1 MSEPR
6 LPPADVSQKEK
17 QMNTTYK
24 FAPVPS
30 NSTVAGLVTMMVSAW
45 FLMAAAAIFADPAV
59 SRVERESFGRQ
70 AVTAPTEVA
79 VAPEARFK
87 VTVEAPRLKS

>member
-6 LPPADVSQKEK
+6 LSPADVSQREK

-30 NSTVAGLVTMMVSAW
+30 NSTVAGGVTILVSAW
-45 FLMAAAAIFADPAV
+45 FLVAAGAIFADPAAGPAQ
-59 SRVERESFGRQ
+59 RAALTQRES
-70 AVTAPTEVA
+70 PTEIA
-79 VAPEARFK
+79 IAPEARLRI
-87 VTVEAPRLKS
+87 TVEAPRLKS

>member
-6 LPPADVSQKEK
+6 LPPADVSQRGK

-30 NSTVAGLVTMMVSAW
+30 NSTVAGLATAMVSVW
-45 FLMAAAAIFADPAV
+45 FLVAAAAIFADPAV
-59 SRVERESFGRQ
+59 SRGEREALAHR
-70 AVTAPTEVA
+70 AAPAPTEVA
-79 VAPEARFK
+79 IAPDAYFK
-87 VTVEAPRLKS
+87 VTVEAPRLRS